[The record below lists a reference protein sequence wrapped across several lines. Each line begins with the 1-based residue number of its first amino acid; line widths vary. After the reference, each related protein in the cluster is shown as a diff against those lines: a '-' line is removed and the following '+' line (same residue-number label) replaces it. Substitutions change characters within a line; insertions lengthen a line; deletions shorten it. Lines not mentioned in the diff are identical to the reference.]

1 MSGGTGGFVDL
12 PSWSAPAYARQDA
25 FVERPVTI
33 GAAPFELPGMLTL
46 PRAAGRHPAA
56 VLVHAS
62 SRHDA
67 DETIGGV
74 KFFKDLAWGLAS
86 SGVAVLRY
94 EKRTNRYPQITEQP
108 GFTAKQGVIDDVV
121 TAVGVLA
128 AQPEVDPA
136 RIALLGHGV
145 GGMLAPRL
153 AAELEGRIAAIA
165 ILAANSRP
173 IDVVTQGQLDYLT
186 QLVERERPP
195 SINEPANEPAK
206 TDRAGRQLHTT
217 SAQLVILRKLLERMR
232 APDLRPDELLFA
244 GDMKVA
250 GSYFTDLRT
259 YDALAVARRVRVPI
273 LVGHAENDYQI
284 TMADL
289 AGWRA
294 GLAGRPRTKIRLYP
308 GLNHMFVATTGPSTP
323 EEYLRPDHVAPILI
337 DELAHFVAAPLDA
350 VGEAAAEAVR

>member
-1 MSGGTGGFVDL
+1 MTALAGGFVDL
-12 PSWSAPAYARQDA
+12 PSWSAPSYARQDA
-25 FVERPVTI
+25 FVERPVI
-33 GAAPFELPGMLTL
+33 VGAAPFELPGVLTL
-46 PRAAGRHPAA
+46 PRAAGRLPAA

-94 EKRTNRYPQITEQP
+94 EKRTHRYPQITEQP
-108 GFTAKQGVIDDVV
+108 GFTVQQGVIDDVI
-121 TAVGVLA
+121 AAASVLA

-136 RIALLGHGV
+136 RIALVGHGV

-153 AAELEGRIAAIA
+153 AALLDGRIAAIA

-173 IDVVTQGQLDYLT
+173 VDVVTQGQLDYLT
-186 QLVERERPP
+186 RLVERM
-195 SINEPANEPAK
+195 PAAAGPAK
-206 TDRAGRQLHTT
+206 TDQAGRQVHTT
-217 SAQLVILRKLLERMR
+217 GAQLGILRKLLDRMR
-232 APDLRPDELLFA
+232 AADLRPDELLFA
-244 GDMKVA
+244 GDMKIA
-250 GSYFTDLRT
+250 GSYFLDLRG
-259 YDALAVARRVRVPI
+259 YDALAVARSVRLPI
-273 LVGHAENDYQI
+273 LVGHPENDYQI
-284 TMADL
+284 TMADF
-289 AGWRA
+289 AGWRD

-337 DELAHFVAAPLDA
+337 DELAQFIAAPD
-350 VGEAAAEAVR
+350 EAAEVAR

>member
-1 MSGGTGGFVDL
+1 MTGLTGGFVDL
-12 PSWSAPAYARQDA
+12 PSWSAPAYARQEA
-25 FVERPVTI
+25 FVERPAVVGT
-33 GAAPFELPGMLTL
+33 APFELPGMLTL

-94 EKRTNRYPQITEQP
+94 EKRTHRYPQITEQP
-108 GFTAKQGVIDDVV
+108 GFTVKQGVIDDVV
-121 TAVGVLA
+121 SAVGVLA
-128 AQPEVDPA
+128 AQPEIDPA

-153 AAELEGRIAAIA
+153 AAELEDRVAAIA

-173 IDVVTQGQLDYLT
+173 VEVVTQGQLDYLT
-186 QLVERERPP
+186 RLVERT
-195 SINEPANEPAK
+195 PATGGPAK
-206 TDRAGRQLHTT
+206 TDHVGRQVHTT
-217 SAQLVILRKLLERMR
+217 SAQLVILRKLLERMC

-244 GDMKVA
+244 GDMKIA
-250 GSYFTDLRT
+250 GSYFLDLRT
-259 YDALAVARRVRVPI
+259 YDPFAVAREIRVPI
-273 LVGHAENDYQI
+273 LVGHGENDYQI

-289 AGWRA
+289 AGWRE
-294 GLAGRPRTKIRLYP
+294 GLAGRPRTQIRLYA

-323 EEYLRPDHVAPILI
+323 EQYLRPDHVAPILI
-337 DELAHFVAAPLDA
+337 DELAQFVAAPPEVVAGA
-350 VGEAAAEAVR
+350 VAGAMGEAVR

>member
-1 MSGGTGGFVDL
+1 MSGLAGGFIDL

-108 GFTAKQGVIDDVV
+108 GFTVKQGETDDVV

-173 IDVVTQGQLDYLT
+173 VDVVTQGQLDYLT
-186 QLVERERPP
+186 QLVGRTET
-195 SINEPANEPAK
+195 PAASEPAK
-206 TDRAGRQLHTT
+206 TDHAGRQVHTT
-217 SAQLVILRKLLERMR
+217 SAQLVILRRLLDRMR

-259 YDALAVARRVRVPI
+259 YDALAVARRVQVPI

-337 DELAHFVAAPLDA
+337 DELAGFVAAPLEA
-350 VGEAAAEAVR
+350 VAEAAR